1 MSNIFTVRESSFPL
15 SIAKSI
21 LQTFRSCI
29 GHLVSAVAVPLCTIA
44 LFLGVESGVAY
55 SQGDSPAKAAPT
67 EKKKPIRALLIAGG
81 CCHDYAKQQEAI
93 CKGIQSRANVQVD
106 VYWTDNSTTSPVL
119 PLYLNLNWADEYDI
133 IIHDECAADI
143 KDEAIINRI
152 VQVHQKLPAVHLHC
166 AMHSFRLG
174 NDVWFEH
181 LGLQSSGHG
190 PQEPID
196 IQFTDTKHPIVETLG
211 DWTTVKEELYNNVK
225 LFGAHP
231 IASGKQVVKRNGESV
246 VEEAVVAWV
255 NEKSGAKSFSTTIGH
270 NTETVQDDRYLDLI
284 TRGLL
289 WACDKLTPEYLV
301 PYEGENVVTFIDKTK
316 FSSGGS
322 NDVGK
327 APENATL
334 VKVTA
339 SSTQS
344 GNANHHVVD
353 GKKDTRWCA
362 DGPNFPSWVQLEFPK
377 PISLSGIEIDWES
390 PGNTY
395 RYLVEGSSDGKTWE
409 TLIDRKSNSDKS
421 VGKES
426 ISSKPNVKYLRVTGL
441 GASAG
446 WCSIWE
452 IRIDSKDVQ
461 RLWPASTKDEGF
473 VPLTSNAYEKS
484 GNEPPRIEK
493 LTKEEE
499 QEILRDVKVADGF
512 EATVFAAPPAVNYP
526 VFVASTVDG
535 TVFVSSDGNGSL
547 GRDPMRGRVV
557 RLRDLDQDGRADEV
571 KVFCH
576 VDAPRGLVWD
586 GDRLYLMHPPHLSAF
601 IDHDGDGV
609 ADEQKVLVKNLAF
622 GYDKR
627 PADHTT
633 NGVSLGLDGWLYIAG
648 GDFGFLN
655 AEGSDGR
662 KLTHRGGGVIR
673 VRPDGTGLEV
683 YSTGTRNI
691 LEVAISPEMELFA
704 RDNTNDGDGWDVRM
718 HHFTG
723 GDDHGYP
730 RLYKNFADE
739 CVPPLADYG
748 GGSGCGAVYVD
759 EPGFGTWNHSPFT
772 ADWGTGAL
780 YRHTVSPSG
789 ATYQETEA
797 PKPFVQMTR
806 PTDADVDGNSNL
818 YCASW
823 RGATFSWAGPDVG
836 YLVRVKPK
844 GFNPEKQ
851 INFAKATTEELVKEL
866 QSNSYRR
873 RLEATRT
880 LARRGDSQAN
890 QLIGEVAKRRTD
902 LRNLIEDLQSS
913 GDKSVLM
920 AALSNEDAL
929 VVHTAVREIANRGMV
944 EECLQTLNQ
953 QKQPSFGLI
962 KALAMMHDSRVVD
975 SLLARSKLEK
985 DDESQRRLLWGLC
998 RLVHREAEWNGDSWG
1013 TRPDHRGPYYQPVQ
1027 WSESEKI
1034 VGYLNSVFASANP
1047 ELSAYLVELM
1057 SKNRIAADQGL
1068 AMMIKS
1074 SRNDPKLLAS
1084 TLAQLA
1090 ITAID
1095 DPDAMGLLDFASQR
1109 DDLSLRSLG
1118 DAVQALS
1125 RSKDASALVPLL
1137 RSVSKWLAKLSQQ
1150 QGVNDAKVTVDE
1162 KWVAAVRASFVKSG
1176 VLGAQI
1182 HQLVSLAEDKSSPL
1196 HDVAIVGVLAVA
1208 SNASSSP
1215 ETAALARKAISGA
1228 WTDKSS
1234 QVAWMENT
1242 VSWNLRGLDE
1252 EILEALSDADESVR
1266 SAAERAAKRLRL
1278 KPREKDLTPRISSMT
1293 AEQALERIKDVAGDV
1308 SLGQRIF
1315 AKATCG
1321 NCHTVQQNETQKGP
1335 YLGNIAKTYKRPE
1348 LATAIL
1354 EPSRTIAQG
1363 FITNIILTEDD
1374 ETVTGFVISE
1384 TAEEVTIRDQQGKDH
1399 VVKKSEIATRKT
1411 STISS
1416 MPNGMMNDF
1425 TLKEMASL
1433 LDYLE
1438 SLSK

>member
-1 MSNIFTVRESSFPL
+1 MSYFPFAGVRPRGRRQSCQLAFGFVMTLCVTMLMTGL
-15 SIAKSI
+15 SA
-21 LQTFRSCI
+21 R
-29 GHLVSAVAVPLCTIA
+29 HLRAQEATTA
-44 LFLGVESGVAY
+44 QDGVA
-55 SQGDSPAKAAPT
+55 
-67 EKKKPIRALLIAGG
+67 KKNKPIRALLIAGG

-93 CKGIQSRANVQVD
+93 CKGIQARANVRVD

-119 PLYLNLNWADEYDI
+119 PLYLNLNWADEYDV

-196 IQFTDTKHPIVETLG
+196 IHFTDTKHPIVETLS

-231 IASGKQVVKRNGESV
+231 IASGKQVIKRKGESV
-246 VEEAVVAWV
+246 TEEAVVAWV
-255 NEKSGAKSFSTTIGH
+255 NESSGAKSFSTTIGH
-270 NTETVQDDRYLDLI
+270 NTETVQDDRYLDLV

-289 WACDKLTPEYLV
+289 WACDKLNPEYLV
-301 PYEGENVVTFIDKTK
+301 PYDGENVVTFIDKTK
-316 FSSGGS
+316 FSSVTG

-334 VKVTA
+334 VKVTT
-339 SSTQS
+339 SSTQA

-362 DGPNFPSWVQLEFPK
+362 DGPSFPAWVQLEFPK
-377 PISLSGIEIDWES
+377 PIAVSGIEIDWET
-390 PGNTY
+390 PGNVY
-395 RYLVEGSSDGKTWE
+395 RYLVEGSGDGKTWE
-409 TLIDRKSNSDKS
+409 TLIDRKANTAKQI
-421 VGKES
+421 GKES
-426 ISSKPNVKYLRVTGL
+426 ISSSNTSYKFLKVTGL
-441 GASAG
+441 GSSAG

-452 IRIDSKDVQ
+452 IRIDSPDVQ
-461 RLWPASTKDEGF
+461 KLWPASTKETGF
-473 VPLTSNAYEKS
+473 VPLVSNAYEKS

-493 LTKEEE
+493 LTAELE
-499 QEILRDVKVADGF
+499 QSILQDVKVAEGF

-547 GRDPMRGRVV
+547 GRDPMRGRVL

-609 ADEQKVLVKNLAF
+609 ADEQKILVKNLAF

-633 NGVSLGLDGWLYIAG
+633 NGVSMGLDGWLYIAG

-655 AEGSDGR
+655 AEGTDGR

-759 EPGFGTWNHSPFT
+759 EPGFGAWNDSPFT

-780 YRHTVSPSG
+780 YRHRVSPNG

-797 PKPFVQMTR
+797 PKPFVRMTR

-823 RGATFSWAGPDVG
+823 RGATFNWAGPDVG
-836 YLVRVKPK
+836 YLVRVTPKAFKP
-844 GFNPEKQ
+844 EQQ
-851 INFAKATTEELVKEL
+851 INYANATTEELIKEL

-880 LARRGDSQAN
+880 LARRGDTNAAKLTSE
-890 QLIGEVAKRRTD
+890 IAKRRTD
-902 LRNLIEDLQSS
+902 LRNLIEELKSTE
-913 GDKSVLM
+913 DKSVLM
-920 AALSNEDAL
+920 SALTHDDAL
-929 VVHTAVREIANRGMV
+929 VLHTAVREVARRGMV
-944 EECLQTLNQ
+944 EECLGMLNQ
-953 QKQPSFGLI
+953 PKPPSMGLI
-962 KALAMMHDSRVVD
+962 KALAMMHDPRVVET
-975 SLLARSKLEK
+975 LLARSKREL
-985 DDESQRRLLWGLC
+985 DEESHRRLIWGLC
-998 RLVHREAEWNGDSWG
+998 RLVHLEAEWNGDSWG

-1027 WSESEKI
+1027 WSESDRI
-1034 VGYLNSVFASANP
+1034 IAYLNSVFASAKP
-1047 ELSAYLVELM
+1047 ELSAYLVEMM

-1068 AMMIKS
+1068 ATMIKN
-1074 SRNDPKLLAS
+1074 SRSDSKLLAS

-1090 ITAID
+1090 TTPVDSLDAI
-1095 DPDAMGLLDFASQR
+1095 GLLDYASKR
-1109 DDLSLRSLG
+1109 DDLSLRSWG

-1125 RSKDASALVPLL
+1125 RSKDGAALEPLL
-1137 RSVSKWLAKLSQQ
+1137 RSVKNWQTKLSQPQ
-1150 QGVNDAKVTVDE
+1150 SAQSQAVSDDKELTDE
-1162 KWVAAVRASFVKSG
+1162 KWIASVRASFVKSG
-1176 VLGAQI
+1176 VLGAQMQ
-1182 HQLVSLAEDKSSPL
+1182 QLVSLASDKNSPL
-1196 HDVAIVGVLAVA
+1196 HDVAVVGVLAVA
-1208 SNASSSP
+1208 SNSNSSP
-1215 ETAALARKAISGA
+1215 ETAALARTAISGA
-1228 WTDKSS
+1228 WKDKSS
-1234 QVAWMENT
+1234 QVSWMENT
-1242 VSWNLRGLDE
+1242 VVWNLRGLDE
-1252 EILEALSDADESVR
+1252 EILDALSDADESVR
-1266 SAAERAAKRLRL
+1266 NAAERVAKRLKL
-1278 KPREKDLTPRISSMT
+1278 KPREKDVTPRISSIT
-1293 AEQALERIKDVAGDV
+1293 AEQALERVKEVAGDV
-1308 SLGQRIF
+1308 SLGQRVF

-1321 NCHTVQQNETQKGP
+1321 NCHTVQQNESQKGP

-1348 LATAIL
+1348 LAAAIL

-1384 TAEEVTIRDQQGKDH
+1384 SADEVTIRDQQGKDH
-1399 VVKKSEIATRKT
+1399 LFKKSEIVSRKT

-1416 MPNGMMNDF
+1416 MPNGLMNDF
-1425 TLKEMASL
+1425 TLKDMASL

>member
-1 MSNIFTVRESSFPL
+1 MSHFPFAGLILRRRRQSSSFVL
-15 SIAKSI
+15 GAVLI
-21 LQTFRSCI
+21 LFFAMLITGFCTTTLGAQETPA
-29 GHLVSAVAVPLCTIA
+29 GQNAV
-44 LFLGVESGVAY
+44 VE
-55 SQGDSPAKAAPT
+55 KN
-67 EKKKPIRALLIAGG
+67 KPIRALLIAGG

-93 CKGIQSRANVQVD
+93 CKGIQSRANVRVD
-106 VYWTDNSTTSPVL
+106 VYWTDNSTTAPVL
-119 PLYLNLNWADEYDI
+119 PLYLNLNWADEYDV

-196 IQFTDTKHPIVETLG
+196 IHFTDTKHPIVETLS

-225 LFGAHP
+225 LFGARP
-231 IASGKQVVKRNGESV
+231 IATGKQVINRKGESIT
-246 VEEAVVAWV
+246 EEAVVAWV
-255 NEKSGAKSFSTTIGH
+255 NESSGAKSFSTTIGH
-270 NTETVQDDRYLDLI
+270 NTETVQDDRYLDLV

-301 PYEGENVVTFIDKTK
+301 PYDGENVVTFIDKTK
-316 FSSGGS
+316 FSSVNA

-334 VKVTA
+334 VKVTS
-339 SSTQS
+339 SSTQA

-362 DGPNFPSWVQLEFPK
+362 DGPSFPAWVQLEFPK
-377 PISLSGIEIDWES
+377 PIAVSGIEIDWET
-390 PGNTY
+390 PANVY
-395 RYLVEGSSDGKTWE
+395 RYHVESSLDGKTWE
-409 TLIDRKSNSDKS
+409 TLIDRKSNTTKQ
-421 VGKES
+421 VGKELVPDNKS
-426 ISSKPNVKYLRVTGL
+426 LKYLRVTGL

-461 RLWPASTKDEGF
+461 KLWPASTKEEGF
-473 VPLTSNAYEKS
+473 IPLVSNSYEKS

-493 LTKEEE
+493 LTAE
-499 QEILRDVKVADGF
+499 QEQAILRDVKVAEGF

-547 GRDPMRGRVV
+547 GRDPMRGRVL

-609 ADEQKVLVKNLAF
+609 ADEQKILVRNLAF

-633 NGVSLGLDGWLYIAG
+633 NGVSMGLDGWLYIAG

-655 AEGSDGR
+655 AEGTDGR

-691 LEVAISPEMELFA
+691 LEVAISPQMELFA

-730 RLYKNFADE
+730 RLYKNFSDE

-748 GGSGCGAVYVD
+748 GGSGCGAVYID
-759 EPGFGTWNHSPFT
+759 EPGFGAWNDSPFT

-780 YRHTVSPSG
+780 YRHSVSPRG

-836 YLVRVKPK
+836 YLVRVTPK
-844 GFNPEKQ
+844 GFKPQPQ
-851 INFAKATTEELVKEL
+851 IDYAKATSDDLVKEL

-873 RLEATRT
+873 RLEATRS
-880 LARRGDSQAN
+880 LARRGDSMAKQLVGEIAN
-890 QLIGEVAKRRTD
+890 RRTD
-902 LRNLIEDLQSS
+902 SRNLIERLQSTE
-913 GDKSVLM
+913 DKSVLT
-920 AALSNEDAL
+920 AALTHEDSL
-929 VVHTAVREIANRGMV
+929 VLHTAIREIADRRMV
-944 EECLQTLNQ
+944 DECLQMLNE
-953 QKQPSFGLI
+953 QKRPSFGLI
-962 KALAMMHDSRVVD
+962 RALAMMHDPRVVEA
-975 SLLARSKLEK
+975 LLARSKLEM
-985 DDESQRRLLWGLC
+985 DDESQRMLLWGLC

-1027 WSESEKI
+1027 WTESDKI
-1034 VGYLNSVFASANP
+1034 IEYLNTVFIHAKP
-1047 ELSAYLVELM
+1047 ELSAYLVEIM

-1068 AMMIKS
+1068 ATMIKNS
-1074 SRNDPKLLAS
+1074 KSDSKLLAS

-1090 ITAID
+1090 TTTVD
-1095 DPDAMGLLDFASQR
+1095 GPDAIGLLDYASKL
-1109 DDLSLRSLG
+1109 DDLSLKSLG
-1118 DAVQALS
+1118 DTVQALS
-1125 RSKDASALVPLL
+1125 RSNDSSALEPLL
-1137 RSVSKWLAKLSQQ
+1137 RSIKKWLVKLSQLQ
-1150 QGVNDAKVTVDE
+1150 SSGEDKELHDE
-1162 KWVAAVRASFVKSG
+1162 KWIAAVRASFVKSG

-1182 HQLVSLAEDKSSPL
+1182 QQLVTLSEDRSSPL
-1196 HDVAIVGVLAVA
+1196 QDVAVVGVLAVA
-1208 SNASSSP
+1208 SNSNSSP
-1215 ETAALARKAISGA
+1215 ETASLARTAISGA
-1228 WTDKSS
+1228 WKDKSS
-1234 QVAWMENT
+1234 QVAWMENA
-1242 VSWNLRGLDE
+1242 VVWNLRGLDE
-1252 EILEALSDADESVR
+1252 EILDALGDADESVR
-1266 SAAERAAKRLRL
+1266 NAAERAAKRLKL
-1278 KPREKDLTPRISSMT
+1278 KPREKDVTPRVSSLT
-1293 AEQALERIKDVAGDV
+1293 AEQVLDRVKDMAGDV
-1308 SLGQRIF
+1308 ALGQRVF
-1315 AKATCG
+1315 AKATCA

-1363 FITNIILTEDD
+1363 FITNIVLTEDD

-1384 TAEEVTIRDQQGKDH
+1384 TADEVTIRDQQGKDH
-1399 VVKKSEIATRKT
+1399 LFKKSDIVSRKT

-1416 MPNGMMNDF
+1416 MPNGLMNDF
-1425 TLKEMASL
+1425 TLKELASL

>member
-1 MSNIFTVRESSFPL
+1 MSHFLFAGLILRRSRQSSPFVFVAVLILCFTVLMTGL
-15 SIAKSI
+15 SANQLRAQEVASGQDVVAK
-21 LQTFRSCI
+21 
-29 GHLVSAVAVPLCTIA
+29 
-44 LFLGVESGVAY
+44 
-55 SQGDSPAKAAPT
+55 KN
-67 EKKKPIRALLIAGG
+67 KPIRALLIAGG
-81 CCHDYAKQQEAI
+81 CCHDYTKQQEAI
-93 CKGIQSRANVQVD
+93 CKGIQSRANVRVD
-106 VYWTDNSTTSPVL
+106 VYWTDNSTTAPVL
-119 PLYLNLNWADEYDI
+119 PLYLNLNWADEYDV

-196 IQFTDTKHPIVETLG
+196 IHFTDTKHPIVETLS

-231 IASGKQVVKRNGESV
+231 IASGKQVINRKGESIT
-246 VEEAVVAWV
+246 EEAVVAWV
-255 NEKSGAKSFSTTIGH
+255 NESSGAKSFSTTIGH
-270 NTETVQDDRYLDLI
+270 NTETVQDDRYLDLV

-301 PYEGENVVTFIDKTK
+301 PYDGENVVTFIDKTK
-316 FSSGGS
+316 FSSVNS

-334 VKVTA
+334 VKVTT
-339 SSTQS
+339 SSTQA

-362 DGPNFPSWVQLEFPK
+362 DGPSFPAWVQLEFPK
-377 PISLSGIEIDWES
+377 PIAISGIEIDWET
-390 PGNTY
+390 PANVY
-395 RYLVEGSSDGKTWE
+395 RYHVESSLDGKTWE
-409 TLIDRKSNSDKS
+409 TLIDRKSNTTKQ
-421 VGKES
+421 VGKELVS
-426 ISSKPNVKYLRVTGL
+426 GNGNFRYLRVTGL
-441 GASAG
+441 GSSAG

-461 RLWPASTKDEGF
+461 KLWPASTKEEGF
-473 VPLTSNAYEKS
+473 VPLVSNSYEKS
-484 GNEPPRIEK
+484 GNETPRIEK
-493 LTKEEE
+493 LTAE
-499 QEILRDVKVADGF
+499 QEQAILRDVKVAEGF

-547 GRDPMRGRVV
+547 GRDPMRGRVL

-609 ADEQKVLVKNLAF
+609 ADEQKILVKNLAF

-633 NGVSLGLDGWLYIAG
+633 NGVSMGLDGWLYIAG

-655 AEGSDGR
+655 AEGTDGR

-673 VRPDGTGLEV
+673 VRPDGTGLEI

-730 RLYKNFADE
+730 RLYKNFVNE

-759 EPGFGTWNHSPFT
+759 EPGFGAWNDSPFT

-780 YRHTVSPSG
+780 YRHSVTPSG

-836 YLVRVKPK
+836 YLVRVTPK
-844 GFNPEKQ
+844 GFKPQPQ
-851 INFAKATTEELVKEL
+851 IDYAKATSEDLVKEL

-873 RLEATRT
+873 RLEATRS
-880 LARRGDSQAN
+880 LARRGDATASRLVSEIVN
-890 QLIGEVAKRRTD
+890 RRTD
-902 LRNLIEDLQSS
+902 LRNLIEELQSTQ
-913 GDKSVLM
+913 DKSVLM
-920 AALSNEDAL
+920 AALTHDDSL
-929 VVHTAVREIANRGMV
+929 VLHTAVREVARRGMV
-944 EECLQTLNQ
+944 EECLQSLNQ
-953 QKQPSFGLI
+953 QMPPSLGLI
-962 KALAMMHDSRVVD
+962 KAMAMMHDPRVVEA
-975 SLLARSKLEK
+975 LLARSKREMNE
-985 DDESQRRLLWGLC
+985 ESQRRLLWGLC

-1027 WSESEKI
+1027 WAESDKI
-1034 VGYLNSVFASANP
+1034 IGYLNSVFANANP
-1047 ELSAYLVELM
+1047 ELSAYLVEMM

-1068 AMMIKS
+1068 ATMIKN

-1090 ITAID
+1090 TTSID
-1095 DPDAMGLLDFASQR
+1095 APETMELLDFASKR

-1118 DAVQALS
+1118 DTVQALS
-1125 RSKDASALVPLL
+1125 RSKDSSALEPLL
-1137 RSVSKWLAKLSQQ
+1137 RSVKKWLAKLSHTQNS
-1150 QGVNDAKVTVDE
+1150 NDDKELKDE
-1162 KWVAAVRASFVKSG
+1162 KWLAAVRASFVKSG

-1182 HQLVSLAEDKSSPL
+1182 QQLVTLSEDKSSPL
-1196 HDVAIVGVLAVA
+1196 YDVAVVGVLAVA
-1208 SNASSSP
+1208 SNSSSSP
-1215 ETAALARKAISGA
+1215 ETAALARTAISGA
-1228 WTDKSS
+1228 WKDKST

-1242 VSWNLRGLDE
+1242 VIWNLRGLDE
-1252 EILEALSDADESVR
+1252 EILDALSDADESVR
-1266 SAAERAAKRLRL
+1266 NAAERAAKRLKL
-1278 KPREKDLTPRISSMT
+1278 KPREKDLTPRVSSLT
-1293 AEQALERIKDVAGDV
+1293 ADQVLDRVKDMAGDIA
-1308 SLGQRIF
+1308 LGQRIF
-1315 AKATCG
+1315 AKATCA

-1335 YLGNIAKTYKRPE
+1335 YLGNIAKTYKRPD

-1363 FITNIILTEDD
+1363 FITNIVLTEDD

-1384 TAEEVTIRDQQGKDH
+1384 TADEVTIRDQQGKDH
-1399 VVKKSEIATRKT
+1399 LFRKPEIVSRKT

-1416 MPNGMMNDF
+1416 MPNGLMNDF

-1438 SLSK
+1438 SLSN